1 MDFIANLNTFGYKMI
16 SQGQTILMML
26 AVGAVVVGAIL
37 QITGGREG
45 LDKAKKWYIGALVG
59 FTIGMVA
66 KPLLELFKQNMM
78 F

>member
-1 MDFIANLNTFGYKMI
+1 MNFVSNLETFGYNLI
-16 SQGQTILMML
+16 SQGQTLLMML
-26 AVGAVVVGAIL
+26 AVGAVVIGAML

-59 FTIGMVA
+59 FTIGMIA

>member
-1 MDFIANLNTFGYKMI
+1 MDFIGKLNDLGYNLI
-16 SQGQTILMML
+16 SQGQNLLMML

-45 LDKAKKWYIGALVG
+45 LDKAKKWYIGALAG
-59 FTIGMVA
+59 FTVGMIA